1 MSLHV
6 VAILHAKPGREGELR
21 ELLEGL
27 IEPTRSESGC
37 LAYHLHSNDDDPAE
51 FVFIEEWDE
60 GASLDSH
67 FQTSHIGAAVAR
79 MPDLCDAELVLRRL
93 TRIA

>member
-1 MSLHV
+1 MSIHV
-6 VAILHAKPGREGELR
+6 VAILHARPGKEDELR

-27 IEPTRSESGC
+27 IEPTRGESGC
-37 LAYHLHSNDDDPAE
+37 IGYHLHTNDDDPAE

-60 GASLDSH
+60 SASLDAH
-67 FQTSHIGAAVAR
+67 FTTSHIGDAVAR